1 MHTLHMNEN
10 EHFKHNVVMRGNTIY
25 LDNENELVVENTQK
39 RVGNSFETPSLG
51 GNENL
56 GPIQATSDIQE
67 GNAVKRIFNLMDF
80 YQFYEALLTFVS
92 VDGTDL
98 LGPFDIGQ
106 VKNKKRK
113 SVKSKSI
120 LNGEESKPRRF
131 LFGELAYNEKAVYL
145 VEIEQDESWGPS
157 TWIFSTSEDTRQ
169 YTEDD
174 MKGIVE
180 HYIEED
186 LLYKDLR
193 EYVSTTYNLS
203 FEQKE
208 HKKGDVDNDSIERW
222 CESVLKKVIK

>member
-1 MHTLHMNEN
+1 MNEN

-113 SVKSKSI
+113 SVNLTFAPKSKQICRSA
-120 LNGEESKPRRF
+120 S
-131 LFGELAYNEKAVYL
+131 
-145 VEIEQDESWGPS
+145 
-157 TWIFSTSEDTRQ
+157 
-169 YTEDD
+169 
-174 MKGIVE
+174 
-180 HYIEED
+180 
-186 LLYKDLR
+186 
-193 EYVSTTYNLS
+193 
-203 FEQKE
+203 
-208 HKKGDVDNDSIERW
+208 
-222 CESVLKKVIK
+222 